1 MAETSTIHAT
11 PDYDTV
17 ATQEE
22 LKCVKD
28 VVSAFVVALRNYS
41 LYPRNHSVRRNSV
54 RKVQSLLEGFFE
66 RHHYALR
73 LDIQKESLLFKKEVV
88 HQGQT
93 EVDDWA
99 FILFRDGIQW
109 LEFQEGVDSAEITA
123 FLKILNSCKKLKEEA
138 ESDLVTALWEQEFSG
153 LRYKAVE
160 LNWDA
165 KPVDLSLPRARYE
178 ERGGA
183 QDQEMEGEE
192 QANTAV
198 VEFLKDGAESRL
210 KLTSK
215 EVETLQA
222 MISEEE
228 DRDTYQ
234 DLLDVVLAI
243 LDDQDE
249 ERVFTEVLNFLVNEF
264 KDILEED
271 EFRFAYKFLWSLS
284 RARLSYKSERRWA
297 GPLLDQFFRMISSP
311 EILGVLSQI
320 WPTMDTL
327 DKERIG
333 LLRQVLLLLPAEA
346 ISTLAPMLLEIRSW
360 SVQRQLME
368 VIGILAKRDLRP
380 LERLLN
386 RPEEFLVKQ
395 LVFIMAHLNDGR
407 VDKNLRKMTHHPSEQ
422 VRKQALKSLLT
433 RDPNTIEELFPFI
446 EDPGESVE
454 RLMLDTLGKAKN
466 PVAERLLLEYLEQ
479 KKFRISDPQHLLNCY
494 RTLGRCGSS
503 RSTPFLERLL
513 FERGWMPDFGK
524 SIHRQGALKAL
535 HLLGTNEALGVL
547 EKASRSLLP
556 GVRMA
561 FRKAKMTEGVFF

>member
-1 MAETSTIHAT
+1 MAETSTIHA
-11 PDYDTV
+11 PSDYETV

-28 VVSAFVVALRNYS
+28 VVAAFVVALKTYS
-41 LYPRNHSVRRNSV
+41 LYPKNHSICRNSV
-54 RKVQSLLEGFFE
+54 SKVQSLLNGFFD
-66 RHHYALR
+66 RYHYALR

-88 HQGQT
+88 HRGQT
-93 EVDDWA
+93 EVDNWA

-109 LEFQEGVDSAEITA
+109 LEFEEGVDSAEITA

-165 KPVDLSLPRARYE
+165 EPVDLSLPRARHE

-183 QDQEMEGEE
+183 QGQEREGEE
-192 QANTAV
+192 QTHTAV
-198 VEFLKDGAESRL
+198 MEFLKDGAESL
-210 KLTSK
+210 MKLTP
-215 EVETLQA
+215 EEAETLRA

-228 DRDTYQ
+228 DRDTSQ

-249 ERVFTEVLNFLVNEF
+249 EWVFTEVLNFLVGEF
-264 KDILEED
+264 RDILEQG
-271 EFRFAYKFLWSLS
+271 EFRFAYKFLRSLS
-284 RARLSYKSERRWA
+284 RARITYKSERSWA
-297 GPLLDQFFRMISSP
+297 GPLLGQFLKTISSP
-311 EILGVLSQI
+311 EILGVLSEI
-320 WPTMDTL
+320 WPTMDIL
-327 DKERIG
+327 DKKRIG

-346 ISTLAPMLLEIRSW
+346 IATLAPMLLEIRSW
-360 SVQRQLME
+360 SLQRQLME

-380 LERLLN
+380 LERLLS

-395 LVFIMAHLNDGR
+395 LVFIMADLNDGR
-407 VDKNLRKMTHHPSEQ
+407 VDELLRKMTHHPSEQ
-422 VRKQALKSLLT
+422 VRRQALKALLA

-466 PVAERLLLEYLEQ
+466 LAAERLLLEYLGR
-479 KKFRISDPQHLLNCY
+479 KKFRISDPRHLLDCY

-503 RSTPFLERLL
+503 RSTPFLEKLL
-513 FERGWMPDFGK
+513 FKRGWMPGFGK

-535 HLLGTNEALGVL
+535 HLLGTKEAVRVL

-561 FRKAKMTEGVFF
+561 FRKAKMTKGVLF